1 MRISLCPGRSL
12 VPALAAGLTVM
23 LLSQASS
30 AWGPLGRHAIGAVAH
45 AMLSADA
52 RAEVARLL
60 LDDRDRDGNP
70 SRRTTLAEVSVWA
83 DEVRGSDA
91 DRPKWHYDNM
101 PLCGAAPAGRP
112 WCEHEQC
119 ASGRIEALLAQ
130 LADRSGPCREAL
142 KWIAHLVGDMH
153 QPLHAADY
161 AQGGNQVRVQ
171 RAGSPRRR
179 RSRFTSRGTCGW

>member
-30 AWGPLGRHAIGAVAH
+30 AWGPLGHHAIGAVAY

-101 PLCGAAPAGRP
+101 PLCGAAPPAAPGASMSSARAAASRRCWRNWLTAAVAARAARP
-112 WCEHEQC
+112 
-119 ASGRIEALLAQ
+119 
-130 LADRSGPCREAL
+130 
-142 KWIAHLVGDMH
+142 
-153 QPLHAADY
+153 
-161 AQGGNQVRVQ
+161 
-171 RAGSPRRR
+171 
-179 RSRFTSRGTCGW
+179 